1 MADDTSDPD
10 DVFKQMEAFYTNYTA
25 KILNRTIPFDESKA
39 ISFVRGKNQELE
51 TQQED
56 TTQKPSPPSSPAP
69 PPPRLKGDEAK
80 DFYDNLIQST
90 SSSTHSTIEI
100 RPSNT
105 QAPPS
110 DTMRINKAPYSKP
123 AKNFSRIDMF
133 KFAQEGDLESLSK
146 GFSDTSEHDVNMRD
160 GYGWSLL
167 MCASCAG
174 HASIVDYLLSNGALW
189 KGVVDRCGLD
199 APKIAEKT
207 GNIELAEY
215 IRTYR
220 TEEEEDTNQDSEIGH
235 CYYCEMCQTD
245 ITETPSDHNV
255 STLHQFNCQHKPNL
269 HSYSLPEGNK
279 GFQMMLRKGWDPERG
294 LGSTGQGHRY
304 PVKTVLKQDR
314 RGIGVTGGKSQKPRV
329 THFSPGDIRAVRN
342 RHWRLQRERG
352 SEPKTKREREK
363 ALRKERS
370 WEINMRHYMNS
381 D

>member
-1 MADDTSDPD
+1 MADITSDPD
-10 DVFKQMEAFYTNYTA
+10 DVFKQMEAFYTSYTA
-25 KILNRTIPFDESKA
+25 KILNRTIPFDENKT

-51 TQQED
+51 VQQED
-56 TTQKPSPPSSPAP
+56 TTQNLSPPVSPPS
-69 PPPRLKGDEAK
+69 RLNGDEAK

-90 SSSTHSTIEI
+90 SSNTHSTRESSLIH
-100 RPSNT
+100 
-105 QAPPS
+105 QATPS
-110 DTMRINKAPYSKP
+110 DANHRIVVNKVPCSKKP
-123 AKNFSRIDMF
+123 TKTFSRIDMF

-146 GFSDTSEHDVNMRD
+146 GFSDASRHNINMRD

-174 HASIVDYLLSNGALW
+174 HSSIVNYLLSNGALW

-220 TEEEEDTNQDSEIGH
+220 AEEEEITNEDSETGH
-235 CYYCEMCQTD
+235 YYYCEMCQRD
-245 ITETPSDHNV
+245 IMESPNDHDV

-279 GFQMMLRKGWDPERG
+279 GFQMMLRKGWDPDRG
-294 LGSTGQGHRY
+294 LGSTGQGHKY

-314 RGIGVTGGKSQKPRV
+314 RGIGVTSSKSQKPRV
-329 THFSPGDIRAVRN
+329 THFSPGDVRAVRN

-352 SEPKTKREREK
+352 SEPKTRREREK

-370 WEINMRHYMNS
+370 WEIDIRHYMNS